1 LKELNQHKF
10 KFNPYL
16 EDLYQSDKPLIIYKV
31 EDGYNIYTDFSKKI
45 ILTKKNIHKFLNSLE
60 KKKYKKE
67 TDLYLGFFG
76 YEILC
81 NLIGINLKNKKRINF
96 YKGIFYKPETII
108 KIRKDIKVIS
118 SIKKH
123 TFNYQF
129 SKTQILSPFKIN
141 ISYEKYKKIFELFSK
156 KIRQGETYQIKICTK
171 YKTKSKIDPLDFFS
185 RLSKTNLAPEAFMIK
200 DRNYSIVSCSP
211 ENLIT
216 KKGSEIST
224 KPIAG
229 TVKKTKNLNKSKAL
243 NYFRK
248 NLKETK
254 EHNMIVDME
263 RNDLSR
269 ICKIGTVRLS
279 KQKIVEEYKDLFHY
293 VSLIKGKL
301 RKNIN
306 NVDIIK
312 AMMPGGSVIGCPK
325 INTLNLLNNQEKEN
339 RNIYTGSF
347 GYIKFNGD
355 MRFNIIIRS
364 ILNFKNMSEI
374 SVASG
379 VVVDSNAN
387 HEFNENFLKAKALID
402 LFK

>member
-1 LKELNQHKF
+1 MNKINQLAKIHHSGK
-10 KFNPYL
+10 PY
-16 EDLYQSDKPLIIYKV
+16 IIYKSQNGF
-31 EDGYNIYTDFSKKI
+31 DLYTDFSKKI
-45 ILTKKNIHKFLNSLE
+45 ILNNNNVKSFLNSRR
-60 KKKYKKE
+60 KNKSKN
-67 TDLYLGFFG
+67 TDLFIGFFG
-76 YEILC
+76 YELL
-81 NLIGINLKNKKRINF
+81 NYLINIKLPKQKNINF
-96 YKGIFYKPETII
+96 PKGIFYKPET
-108 KIRKDIKVIS
+108 
-118 SIKKH
+118 
-123 TFNYQF
+123 
-129 SKTQILSPFKIN
+129 KIN
-141 ISYEKYKKIFELFSK
+141 LSDSFEYEFKNRFKSNNFNINIDINSYTKIFNKFKKKIK
-156 KIRQGETYQIKICTK
+156 RGETYQIKICTK
-171 YKTKSKIDPLDFFS
+171 YKTKSKINPLDFFC
-185 RLSKTNLAPEAFMIK
+185 RLSKTNLAPEAFLIK
-200 DRNYSIVSCSP
+200 DKNYSIISCSP

-216 KKGSEIST
+216 KKGDDIST

-229 TVKKTKNLNKSKAL
+229 TLKKTRVLNKFKAL

-248 NLKETK
+248 NIKETK

-269 ICKIGTVRLS
+269 ICKVGSVKLS

-301 RKNIN
+301 KKNIKN
-306 NVDIIK
+306 IDIIK

-364 ILNFKNMSEI
+364 ILNFKNISEI

-379 VVVDSNAN
+379 VVVDSNAKN
-387 HEFNENFLKAKALID
+387 EFNENYIKAKALID

>member
-1 LKELNQHKF
+1 MNKINQLAKIHHSAK
-10 KFNPYL
+10 PY
-16 EDLYQSDKPLIIYKV
+16 IIYKSQNGF
-31 EDGYNIYTDFSKKI
+31 DLYTDFSKKI
-45 ILTKKNIHKFLNSLE
+45 ILNNNNVKSFLNS
-60 KKKYKKE
+60 KRKNKSKN
-67 TDLYLGFFG
+67 TDLFIGFFG
-76 YEILC
+76 YELL
-81 NLIGINLKNKKRINF
+81 NYLINIKLPKQKNINF
-96 YKGIFYKPETII
+96 PKGIFYKPET
-108 KIRKDIKVIS
+108 KI
-118 SIKKH
+118 
-123 TFNYQF
+123 N
-129 SKTQILSPFKIN
+129 LSDSFEYKFKNRFKSNNFKIN
-141 ISYEKYKKIFELFSK
+141 IDINSYTKIFNKFKKKIK
-156 KIRQGETYQIKICTK
+156 RGETYQIKICTK
-171 YKTKSKIDPLDFFS
+171 YKTKSKINPLDFFC
-185 RLSKTNLAPEAFMIK
+185 RLSKTNLAPEAFLIK
-200 DRNYSIVSCSP
+200 DKNYSIISCSP

-216 KKGSEIST
+216 KKGDDIST

-229 TVKKTKNLNKSKAL
+229 TLKKTRVLNKFKAL

-248 NLKETK
+248 NIKETK

-269 ICKIGTVRLS
+269 ICKVGSVKLS

-301 RKNIN
+301 KKNIKN
-306 NVDIIK
+306 IDIIK

-364 ILNFKNMSEI
+364 ILNFKNISEI

-379 VVVDSNAN
+379 VVVDSNAKN
-387 HEFNENFLKAKALID
+387 EFNENYIKAKALID

>member
-1 LKELNQHKF
+1 MNKQNQLADLHHSGK
-10 KFNPYL
+10 PY
-16 EDLYQSDKPLIIYKV
+16 IIYKSQK
-31 EDGYNIYTDFSKKI
+31 GFNLYTNFSKKI
-45 ILTKKNIHKFLNSLE
+45 ILNNKNVKSFLS
-60 KKKYKKE
+60 KKYKEKSKN
-67 TDLYLGFFG
+67 TDLFIGFLG
-76 YEILC
+76 YELLS
-81 NLIGINLKNKKRINF
+81 NLIKIKIPRQKNINF
-96 YKGIFYKPETII
+96 PKGIFYKPEKII
-108 KIRKDIKVIS
+108 ELSNKLEYQKKNS
-118 SIKKH
+118 SKKS
-123 TFNYQF
+123 N
-129 SKTQILSPFKIN
+129 FKIN
-141 ISYEKYKKIFELFSK
+141 INKKAYAKIFASFQK
-156 KIRQGETYQIKICTK
+156 RIKRGETYQIKICTK
-171 YKTKSKIDPLDFFS
+171 YKTRSKINPLDFFC
-185 RLSKTNLAPEAFMIK
+185 RLSKTNLAPEAFMIRDK
-200 DRNYSIVSCSP
+200 NYSVISCSP

-216 KKGSEIST
+216 KKGSLITS

-229 TVKKTKNLNKSKAL
+229 TVKKIRNMNKVKAL

-269 ICKIGTVRLS
+269 ICKVGSVKLS
-279 KQKIVEEYKDLFHY
+279 KTKVVEEYKDLFHY

-301 RKNIN
+301 KKNIN
-306 NVDIIK
+306 NIDIFK

-325 INTLNLLNNQEKEN
+325 INTLNLLNKQEKEN

-364 ILNFKNMSEI
+364 ILNFKNISEI

-379 VVVDSNAN
+379 VVVDSNAK
-387 HEFNENFLKAKALID
+387 HEFNENYIKAKALID

>member
-1 LKELNQHKF
+1 MNKQNQLIDIHYSGK
-10 KFNPYL
+10 PY
-16 EDLYQSDKPLIIYKV
+16 IIYKSKK
-31 EDGYNIYTDFSKKI
+31 GFNLFTNFSKKI
-45 ILTKKNIHKFLNSLE
+45 VLNNNNIKSFL
-60 KKKYKKE
+60 KKKYKNKSKS
-67 TDLYLGFFG
+67 TDLFIGFLG
-76 YEILC
+76 YELLN
-81 NLIGINLKNKKRINF
+81 NLINIKIPKQKNINF
-96 YKGIFYKPETII
+96 PKGIFYKPEKII
-108 KIRKDIKVIS
+108 
-118 SIKKH
+118 
-123 TFNYQF
+123 N
-129 SKTQILSPFKIN
+129 LSNNFRYNSNKSFKNNDFKIN
-141 ISYEKYKKIFELFSK
+141 INKKSYTKIFNRFKKKIKS
-156 KIRQGETYQIKICTK
+156 GETYQIKICTK

-185 RLSKTNLAPEAFMIK
+185 RLSKSNLAPEAFMIK
-200 DRNYSIVSCSP
+200 DKDYSVISCSP

-216 KKGSEIST
+216 RKGSLIST

-229 TVKKTKNLNKSKAL
+229 TLKKTKAFNKVKAL
-243 NYFRK
+243 NYFKK

-269 ICKIGTVRLS
+269 ICKVGSVKLS

-293 VSLIKGKL
+293 VSLIKGILKKDI
-301 RKNIN
+301 KNI
-306 NVDIIK
+306 DIIK

-325 INTLNLLNNQEKEN
+325 ISTLNLLNKQEKEN

-364 ILNFKNMSEI
+364 ILNFKDFSEI

-379 VVVDSNAN
+379 VVVDSNAK
-387 HEFNENFLKAKALID
+387 HEFNENYIKAKALID

>member
-1 LKELNQHKF
+1 MNKHNQLAEIHNSGK
-10 KFNPYL
+10 PY
-16 EDLYQSDKPLIIYKV
+16 IIYKSKKGF
-31 EDGYNIYTDFSKKI
+31 DLYTSFSKKI
-45 ILTKKNIHKFLNSLE
+45 ILNNKNIHSFLN
-60 KKKYKKE
+60 KKYKSKKRH
-67 TDLYLGFFG
+67 TDLYIGFFG
-76 YEILC
+76 YELLN
-81 NLIGINLKNKKRINF
+81 NLINVKMPKQKNIDF
-96 YKGIFYKPETII
+96 PKGIFYKPEKKI
-108 KIRKDIKVIS
+108 KISNKLKYKSEKR
-118 SIKKH
+118 
-123 TFNYQF
+123 FNASQF
-129 SKTQILSPFKIN
+129 RIN
-141 ISYEKYKKIFELFSK
+141 INKNSYVKIFDKFKKKIKS
-156 KIRQGETYQIKICTK
+156 GETYQIKICTK
-171 YKTKSKIDPLDFFS
+171 YKTNSKIDPLDFFS
-185 RLSKTNLAPEAFMIK
+185 RLSHTNLAPEAFMIR
-200 DRNYSIVSCSP
+200 DNNYSIISCSP

-216 KKGSEIST
+216 KKGSNIST

-229 TVKKTKNLNKSKAL
+229 TVKKTKYLNKIKAL
-243 NYFRK
+243 SYFRK

-269 ICKIGTVRLS
+269 ICKVGSVKLS

-301 RKNIN
+301 KKNIN
-306 NVDIIK
+306 NYEIIR

-325 INTLNLLNNQEKEN
+325 VNTLNLLNNQEKEN

-364 ILNFKNMSEI
+364 ILNFKNISEI